1 MAKNLFVDTDNN
13 RLLAGPLT
21 TQIAT
26 RPIFYGATA
35 ETVTVDLIE
44 RDSLQNLLNLAQP
57 SGTTVALRVGV
68 PGNVISVPSL
78 SAISQAGITATATC
92 SLFSTTTALGTASLY
107 SGVTATATASLF
119 GNITALATAV
129 VTRGTACTLSLTV
142 ASVRLPIIAFGA
154 VSAGQKIYSSIS
166 YSYGGVDALE
176 QSLNPHYQ
184 NTNPL
189 PTFSTIDFAYSLYLS
204 DSFDHNTGGPIV
216 VTSPAP
222 SLVVTGSSFDPY
234 DPPGKFT
241 GLVNTQVASVVLGTV
256 PTRTDSFL
264 LGRPFK
270 ADFGRK
276 LQSTDQSGVGA
287 AAQVLTAEQGPV
299 EFVDIVNVGQG
310 LYGSPQVYFIG
321 TKGTLRDGD
330 TWNPGNGEDKYS
342 SKTVVNTNITDKCT
356 FRNGKLMA
364 IDPSFFSIAASE
376 RWISHIQ
383 IGIVPDPEVFFC
395 AESVTVASAGSGF
408 PNGINIPFTIP
419 SDRDQGIGCQGIM
432 RAVNGSVISVISITS
447 RGTHFSSST
456 TTGKNFGILPAY
468 QLDSISVTC
477 AGAGYFGAAPS
488 VTIDDTFLDTS
499 LAGSAPAQAVAVTK
513 ADGSVLLQITNRGYG
528 YTTTPGI
535 VVAAPR
541 LADAVR
547 TASLT
552 NTPTGYA
559 LGTYACDVEA
569 PGAGTSAVINL
580 IVTAGGSA
588 FVVANSGFGYTTPP
602 VITAPAPNLTGSVQA
617 VSVSCQGAGYTTAPT
632 VTFTG
637 DGTGAAGTAVLSGG
651 RVVGVTITTYGS
663 GYTSAPTVTFA
674 APTNQGR
681 IQSIS
686 VVSGGTNYTTAPA
699 VFFAGSGEAAAT
711 AVIANGTVT
720 SISLSEAGSGYAAA
734 PVVTLGASPSRT
746 VYSGVLTV
754 TTAFVNAI
762 LPSTTV
768 TVQVQA
774 TTTVGTST
782 LLQVPGTV
790 AASL

>member
-13 RLLAGPLT
+13 RLLAGSLT

-26 RPIFYGATA
+26 RPVFYGATA

-129 VTRGTACTLSLTV
+129 VTQGTACTLSLTV
-142 ASVRLPIIAFGA
+142 ASVILPHLAMGVVSSGQNLTSVVSIEDSATTVGTISTS
-154 VSAGQKIYSSIS
+154 SAGIKFITKNATTAGTRFVEIINQ
-166 YSYGGVDALE
+166 G
-176 QSLNPHYQ
+176 Q
-184 NTNPL
+184 N
-189 PTFSTIDFAYSLYLS
+189 
-204 DSFDHNTGGPIV
+204 
-216 VTSPAP
+216 
-222 SLVVTGSSFDPY
+222 
-234 DPPGKFT
+234 
-241 GLVNTQVASVVLGTV
+241 
-256 PTRTDSFL
+256 
-264 LGRPFK
+264 
-270 ADFGRK
+270 
-276 LQSTDQSGVGA
+276 
-287 AAQVLTAEQGPV
+287 
-299 EFVDIVNVGQG
+299 
-310 LYGSPQVYFIG
+310 LYGSPQVYFHFNWLLAGSTQVACDNISEKFSFANG
-321 TKGTLRDGD
+321 RLVSV
-330 TWNPGNGEDKYS
+330 NPDFLLTPLAYS
-342 SKTVVNTNITDKCT
+342 GASSFVVI
-356 FRNGKLMA
+356 F
-364 IDPSFFSIAASE
+364 
-376 RWISHIQ
+376 
-383 IGIVPDPEVFFC
+383 VPDPNFTDP
-395 AESVTVASAGSGF
+395 ALSVSVASAGTGF
-408 PNGINIPFTIP
+408 PDNVNIAFSIP
-419 SDRDQGIGCQGIM
+419 SDEDDGIACAGTM
-432 RAVNGSVISVISITS
+432 RAVNGSIVTATVTCVGS
-447 RGTHFSSST
+447 RFSSST
-456 TTGKNFGILPAY
+456 TTGKEHGILPAY
-468 QLDSISVTC
+468 RLDSISVTC

-488 VTIDDTFLDTS
+488 VTIDTTFLDTS
-499 LAGSAPAQAVAVTK
+499 LAGSTPAQAVAVTK
-513 ADGSVLLQITNRGYG
+513 ADGSVLLQITGRGYG
-528 YTTTPGI
+528 YTTAPGI

-580 IVTAGGSA
+580 IVTAGGSGLQ
-588 FVVANSGFGYTTPP
+588 VANAGFGYTTPP

-637 DGTGAAGTAVLSGG
+637 DGTGVAGTAVLSGG

-699 VFFAGSGEAAAT
+699 VFFAGSGGAAAT